1 MFQISRIDYPDKMI
15 FVMCGAEISQNIG
28 FRSPLVNNL
37 GEDFQ
42 GHEKEKSGKRGSNSR
57 LTAWESLLLFLI
69 VLLTKFCL
77 SD

>member
-1 MFQISRIDYPDKMI
+1 MI

-57 LTAWESLLLFLI
+57 PTAWEAVALPTELLPL
-69 VLLTKFCL
+69 VMAT
-77 SD
+77 